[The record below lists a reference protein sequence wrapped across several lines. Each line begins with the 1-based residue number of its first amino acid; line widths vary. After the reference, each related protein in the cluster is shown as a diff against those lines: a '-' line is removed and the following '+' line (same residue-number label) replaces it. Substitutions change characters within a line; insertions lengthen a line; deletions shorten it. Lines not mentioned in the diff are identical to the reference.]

1 MGRRYPDF
9 DGKVWRFF
17 HSEPPILRRGI
28 PLIIH
33 NEGLRRTDCLMTSL
47 EEHRKTDE
55 NTPRFV
61 SVGIPRAKVGRFGM
75 TKRTAT

>member
-9 DGKVWRFF
+9 DGKVWRFSF

-33 NEGLRRTDCLMTSL
+33 NEG
-47 EEHRKTDE
+47 
-55 NTPRFV
+55 
-61 SVGIPRAKVGRFGM
+61 FG
-75 TKRTAT
+75 APIA